1 MVMKVIFDMGPKGK
15 ERVLKIKNYVRIFLT
30 EEQQVQKH

>member
-1 MVMKVIFDMGPKGK
+1 MVMKVIFDLGPKR
-15 ERVLKIKNYVRIFLT
+15 RVLRIKNYIRIFLT